1 MPDNSVAPPFQM
13 STRFTTFGVVRITM
27 EAHMR
32 HAAPWDY
39 PRGILLL
46 FAIAMFATACDGGGG
61 LEKKG
66 QLEVP
71 ELGTIIQWYSTDDV
85 EDDARLRELAEKE
98 LTSLPADRRVEILVF
113 GDAALAASFATDAT
127 QKEELLQGF
136 FDPSIA
142 LATSG
147 GAMLVRDPD
156 SDPQWTYFAPPRHKK

>member
-1 MPDNSVAPPFQM
+1 
-13 STRFTTFGVVRITM
+13 
-27 EAHMR
+27 MR
-32 HAAPWDY
+32 HAAPWDN
-39 PRGILLL
+39 PRGMMILIVIAL
-46 FAIAMFATACDGGGG
+46 FAAACSGGGG

-71 ELGTIIQWYSTDDV
+71 ETGTIIQWYATDDI

-98 LTSLPADRRVEILVF
+98 LASLPMDKRVEILVF
-113 GDAALAASFATDAT
+113 GDAALAANFATDAT
-127 QKEELLQGF
+127 QKEELLLGF

-156 SDPQWTYFAPPRHKK
+156 SDAQWTYFAPPRQRK